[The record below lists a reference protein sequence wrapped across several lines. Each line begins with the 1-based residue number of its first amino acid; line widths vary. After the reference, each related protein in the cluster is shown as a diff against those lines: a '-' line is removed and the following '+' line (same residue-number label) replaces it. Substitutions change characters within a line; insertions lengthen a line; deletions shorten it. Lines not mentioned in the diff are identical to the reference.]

1 MPISLVFLFTVI
13 SCSTLWSI
21 ETLVNTTVNHTN
33 SNGSQTQT
41 RLLYSRVPSVECMRL
56 FSFYNNRNYWI
67 DLCDSNALLSPF
79 LKRYTRAVCSPPSTR
94 RSNVKYWILYS
105 REGFRGRHIFVRP
118 DTCITDMHR
127 NGIRSVGSIMKC
139 LRWSQYNINSH
150 CNVPRQSSLI
160 TDEIPENIVEVN
172 QELNPGIDTSN
183 QFDLSTQQNDSANNN
198 VIIP

>member
-1 MPISLVFLFTVI
+1 
-13 SCSTLWSI
+13 
-21 ETLVNTTVNHTN
+21 
-33 SNGSQTQT
+33 
-41 RLLYSRVPSVECMRL
+41 
-56 FSFYNNRNYWI
+56 
-67 DLCDSNALLSPF
+67 
-79 LKRYTRAVCSPPSTR
+79 
-94 RSNVKYWILYS
+94 
-105 REGFRGRHIFVRP
+105 
-118 DTCITDMHR
+118 MHR